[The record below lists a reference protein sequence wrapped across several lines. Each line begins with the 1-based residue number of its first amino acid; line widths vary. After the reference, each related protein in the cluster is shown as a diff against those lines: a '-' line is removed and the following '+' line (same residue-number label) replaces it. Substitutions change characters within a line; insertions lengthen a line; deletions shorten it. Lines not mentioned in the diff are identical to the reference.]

1 MENKK
6 IIPTF
11 KQAVENTQDIKNGF
25 HNGLQALGA
34 NAKQVSATDTK
45 KLEGSVDI
53 DACTKELYPQD
64 ARWDYA
70 IGYEGKV
77 YFLEIHPAN
86 TSNVKEMI
94 KKAEWLT
101 NWLNQKAPLLKAQ
114 AANNNFYWKASG
126 KHNILTSISK
136 TSTKQNQTNR

>member
-94 KKAEWLT
+94 KKSGMADKLVESKST
-101 NWLNQKAPLLKAQ
+101 TTKITGSKQQFLLES
-114 AANNNFYWKASG
+114 F
-126 KHNILTSISK
+126 
-136 TSTKQNQTNR
+136 R

>member
-64 ARWDYA
+64 ARWD
-70 IGYEGKV
+70 
-77 YFLEIHPAN
+77 
-86 TSNVKEMI
+86 
-94 KKAEWLT
+94 
-101 NWLNQKAPLLKAQ
+101 
-114 AANNNFYWKASG
+114 
-126 KHNILTSISK
+126 
-136 TSTKQNQTNR
+136 

>member
-6 IIPTF
+6 TIPTF
-11 KQAVENTQDIKNGF
+11 KEIVENTQDIKNGF
-25 HNGLQALGA
+25 HNGLQALGT
-34 NAKQVSATDTK
+34 NAKQISATNTE

-53 DACTKELYPQD
+53 DTCTKKLYPQD

-86 TSNVKEMI
+86 TSNIKEMI
-94 KKAEWLT
+94 KKAEWL
-101 NWLNQKAPLLKAQ
+101 KKMVESKSAPTKIKGSKQQLLLES
-114 AANNNFYWKASG
+114 FG
-126 KHNILTSISK
+126 EV
-136 TSTKQNQTNR
+136 